1 MGSEGTNGTA
11 LVLSP
16 GLPFL
21 FEDIGL
27 AGAAKVL
34 HLLPDNSATCMIK
47 DVQVLGG
54 DQEG

>member
-21 FEDIGL
+21 FEDTGL